1 MKKIC
6 LIVPII
12 FAIALFILVG
22 YDERHDTIECTVVQV
37 TETTVTVEAPNGH
50 LYDYYL
56 TIPVVGKKVK
66 VTFDNRGTETNP
78 YDDEV
83 TKIASID

>member
-1 MKKIC
+1 MKK
-6 LIVPII
+6 VKV
-12 FAIALFILVG
+12 ILVIISIITLSILVA
-22 YDERHDTIECTVVQV
+22 YDERHSTVECTVVQV

-56 TIPVVGKKVK
+56 TVPMIGEKVK

-78 YDDEV
+78 YDDEIVKV
-83 TKIASID
+83 TY